1 MNLDEIEIELDKE
14 KEDLILEITALQKKI
29 EAKDLEKMNDN
40 LFSAIQCKT
49 IETITM
55 ALGVSQILEDT
66 NFSVNG
72 LSFDKEYKEFQK
84 WENTPIEKRSST
96 YQTKHV
102 PKNEFDKM
110 LKSTENLVYNRN
122 ELTGKEFKESIR
134 SQRERNP
141 EGFTDA
147 YTGKK
152 LKHGENYHFEHVLP
166 THAISQDPVLN
177 YVTDLGE
184 RKKFANSDSNLVTI
198 NGPLNQSL
206 SNIKKKDFKKWEK
219 QTSKK
224 DPSKTNQEFYET
236 DSKKVSEAH
245 KNSEEARKR
254 LLNSKE
260 VKVGISTKAKMAG
273 MNGLKSGVK
282 AAVGQLLSITV
293 VEVINEYRKKEDLD
307 FKNKIANV
315 SRRIKQKAKDIL
327 KTFKDHA
334 ISSFISTFLQAILES
349 LFKIAKNIFQFIKT
363 ATLSI
368 FKATKVLFSKESSWE
383 EKSKEALKI
392 LGLAVST
399 LIGIALEEVIEKA
412 LISSF
417 PFTAPFAG
425 FISPVLAGLAVGI
438 GSILV
443 LQGFQ
448 KYQSNIEFKKLKASE
463 NELIQKSTNISLT
476 QASISDA
483 KATKSVK
490 VSFQIFAG
498 VLPLIEMSQLK
509 IEETLANIRD
519 QSVEIDKTNLQT
531 TSIIS
536 ENDELLGLLE
546 RI

>member
-72 LSFDKEYKEFQK
+72 LSFDKEYKELQK
-84 WENTPIEKRSST
+84 WENTPLEKRSST

-102 PKNEFDKM
+102 PQNEFDKM
-110 LKSTENLVYNRN
+110 LKSTENLVYNRD

-152 LKHGENYHFEHVLP
+152 LKHGENYHFEHVLS
-166 THAISQDPVLN
+166 THEISQDRVLN
-177 YVTDLGE
+177 HVTSLEE
-184 RKKFANSDSNLVTI
+184 RKKFANSDSNLVPI
-198 NGPLNQSL
+198 NGNVNQSL
-206 SNIKKKDFKKWEK
+206 SKTKKEDFEKWEN

-224 DPSKTNQEFYET
+224 DSSKTNQEFFET
-236 DSKKVSEAH
+236 DNKKVIEAH
-245 KNSEEARKR
+245 NNSKAAKER
-254 LLNSKE
+254 LLNSKD
-260 VKVGISTKAKMAG
+260 VKIGLSTQAKKAG
-273 MNGLKSGVK
+273 MNGLKSGLK

-307 FKNKIANV
+307 FKHKIANV
-315 SRRIKQKAKDIL
+315 SRRIKQKATDIF
-327 KTFKDHA
+327 KTFTDHA

-349 LFKIAKNIFQFIKT
+349 LFKIAKNLFQFIKT
-363 ATLSI
+363 ATVSI
-368 FKATKVLFSKESSWE
+368 LKATKVLFSKESSWE

-392 LGLAVST
+392 LGLAIST
-399 LIGIALEEVIEKA
+399 LIGLALEEVIEKA

-438 GSILV
+438 GSVLV

-463 NELIQKSTNISLT
+463 NELIQKSSNISLSL
-476 QASISDA
+476 ASISDT
-483 KATKSVK
+483 KATESVK

-498 VLPLIEMSQLK
+498 VLPLIEMSKLK
-509 IEETLANIRD
+509 IERNITNIRD
-519 QSVEIDKTNLQT
+519 ISVEIDKTNLQT

-536 ENDELLGLLE
+536 ENDKLLGLLE